1 MTTILPSPPP
11 HLLSS
16 LPFFFHPFIQ
26 PASLSSSSFLY
37 NSNPPTRFR
46 LGLCLFFLFVQIPS
60 STFSF
65 LWSSSLSSPS
75 SLSLSPVPVIFI
87 PTSVLCPLLPPSR
100 SHLKPLS
107 PLFILH
113 SQRSRTRTD
122 VSAAKIRLASIAKP
136 APLIL
141 NPSKSPLRR
150 TVTNDSYNR
159 RAPADGPAV
168 SLSHEKKRRGW
179 VQGSLNERHQGCASW
194 FIKSNFS
201 HTTDARTNLC
211 HL

>member
-65 LWSSSLSSPS
+65 LWSSSLSS
-75 SLSLSPVPVIFI
+75 SLSLPPVPVIFI

-179 VQGSLNERHQGCASW
+179 ARGPLNQRHQGCASW

-201 HTTDARTNLC
+201 HTTDAWTNLC